1 MQLLKLNMIGNHNT
15 RAILLSV
22 TGVTMLAASAL
33 LVTACSSANSK
44 AATTAPPSVPVDTV
58 RVRQENVPLIGD
70 WVGTLDG
77 FVNAQIQPQVIGY
90 LVQQNYLE
98 VSSVA
103 KDQVLFQI
111 DRRPFQATV
120 DQAAAQVEQ
129 AKGQLAQAK
138 AQQSLAQINL
148 KRDTPLAEARAISQ
162 SQLDNDT
169 QQAEQAGAAVT
180 AARAAVSAAEAAL
193 ATANLNLGFTE
204 VRSLVSGIA
213 GQATTQVG
221 NLVNPQPV
229 LTSVS
234 KLDPIKVYFSISDA
248 EYLALTDRAHIAGS
262 NLLGGRSELALTLI
276 LADGKVWQHTG
287 QIVFVERQ
295 MNQQTGAIRIAA
307 SFPNPGNVL
316 RPGQFGR
323 VTAQTEIRQNAIL
336 VPQMAVQ
343 ELQGTK
349 QVLYRWARQQSAHR
363 KRDPRPPGGK
373 RLDHH
378 KRITRGSTSNHKQR
392 ANTARRRAD
401 QCARDQRTGGYR
413 DIQSNGSEVRHVQ
426 VLHSPPHCGHRKCD
440 SGLLGIAVHSGGPL
454 QSRTKLCSS
463 AGHCT

>member
-1 MQLLKLNMIGNHNT
+1 MTLFVVFERQARKTQLDKEVRERRCIHLQSTSSVWSRLLPTSFSAPIQRRSDVLKGQTMQLLKVKIFGNYNT
-15 RAILLSV
+15 RDILLSV

-44 AATTAPPSVPVDTV
+44 AAATAPASVPVDTV
-58 RVRQENVPLIGD
+58 RVRQDNVPLIGD

-77 FVNAQIQPQVIGY
+77 FVNAQIQPQVSGY
-90 LVQQNYLE
+90 LVQQNYRE
-98 VSSVA
+98 GSSVA

-111 DRRPFQATV
+111 DRRQFQATV

-148 KRDTPLAEARAISQ
+148 KRDTPLAEARAIAQ
-162 SQLDNDT
+162 SQLDTET
-169 QQAEQAGAAVT
+169 QQAEQADASVAA
-180 AARAAVSAAEAAL
+180 AKAAVSAAEAAL
-193 ATANLNLGFTE
+193 ATANLNLGFTQ

-221 NLVNPQPV
+221 NLVNPQSV

-248 EYLALTDRAHIAGS
+248 EYLALTDRAHMAGS
-262 NLLGGRSELALTLI
+262 NLLGGQSELPLTLI

-287 QIVFVERQ
+287 QIVFVDRQ

-323 VTAQTEIRQNAIL
+323 VTAQTEIRQN
-336 VPQMAVQ
+336 
-343 ELQGTK
+343 
-349 QVLYRWARQQSAHR
+349 VL
-363 KRDPRPPGGK
+363 
-373 RLDHH
+373 L
-378 KRITRGSTSNHKQR
+378 
-392 ANTARRRAD
+392 
-401 QCARDQRTGGYR
+401 
-413 DIQSNGSEVRHVQ
+413 
-426 VLHSPPHCGHRKCD
+426 
-440 SGLLGIAVHSGGPL
+440 
-454 QSRTKLCSS
+454 
-463 AGHCT
+463 